1 MAFCAAVL
9 GAACVSAGCSR
20 SSGAADESRLDG
32 SSSSRTTGRGGGGGG
47 EIQTIDA
54 ASTGLGEGGI
64 VSCLSSCG
72 PTEICLN
79 GQCVD
84 GCTAA
89 DVSRASVGCEY
100 YATFMDIATGIN
112 KCFAVIVANAWG
124 ASAHIEA
131 DFEGVPVDL
140 AAFARIPRGA
150 GRSLSYVAFDP
161 VAGLAPADVAV
172 LFLAD
177 SPSPTDTTGLFRCPA
192 PAARGAEAFFTGTGR
207 GHAFH
212 IRSSVPVVAYQML
225 PFGGGRA
232 AVAGASLLIPT
243 SAWDVNYIAVDA
255 YSAWSDT
262 GGSAFPSLNLVA
274 KEDATTVTVLPNVAI
289 AGGTGVDPALAHT
302 PVRYALG
309 KGEMLQISQ
318 PDELTGSPVEADKPI
333 GLWAGHQ
340 GMRVPTNAPY
350 ADHAEQ
356 QIPPIRALGYRYA
369 AASYRPRTEA
379 PERPP
384 YRIVGVV
391 DGARLTFDPPVPGAP
406 ASINLGEVAE
416 FVAPDP
422 FVVDSQDADHP
433 FLLVT
438 YMTGASTV
446 GRGGDV
452 FGAGDYGDPD
462 FVRIPPSAQYLDQY
476 VFFTDPTYPE
486 TDLVVIRSRS
496 AFGFA
501 DVALDCA
508 GALSGWQPVGTR
520 GEYEFTRIDLV
531 RHAWAPQGNCD
542 NGRHQ
547 ISSAAPFGLF
557 VWGWGSW
564 ETDVVRDMYSNTR
577 AVSYGYPAGENIA
590 PINRVVVPANIR

>member
-1 MAFCAAVL
+1 
-9 GAACVSAGCSR
+9 
-20 SSGAADESRLDG
+20 
-32 SSSSRTTGRGGGGGG
+32 
-47 EIQTIDA
+47 
-54 ASTGLGEGGI
+54 
-64 VSCLSSCG
+64 
-72 PTEICLN
+72 
-79 GQCVD
+79 
-84 GCTAA
+84 
-89 DVSRASVGCEY
+89 
-100 YATFMDIATGIN
+100 MDIATGVN
-112 KCFAVIVANAWG
+112 KCFAVIVANAGG
-124 ASAHIEA
+124 AGAHLDVDVGGAPI
-131 DFEGVPVDL
+131 DL
-140 AAFARIPRGA
+140 ASFARIPKGA
-150 GRSLSYVAFDP
+150 GRSLTYAAYDP
-161 VAGLAPADVAV
+161 VAGLGPSEVV
-172 LFLAD
+172 ILFLAD
-177 SPSPTDTTGLFRCPA
+177 SPSPTDTLGLFRCPV
-192 PAARGAEAFFTGTGR
+192 PAARGAEAFFSGTGR
-207 GHAFH
+207 GRAFH
-212 IRSSVPVVAYQML
+212 LRSSVPVVAYQML

-255 YSAWSDT
+255 YAAWTDP

-274 KEDATTVTVLPNVAI
+274 KEDATTITVLPKVAI
-289 AGGTGVDPALAHT
+289 AGGAGVAPAPAQT
-302 PVRYALG
+302 PVRYALDR
-309 KGEMLQISQ
+309 GEMIQISQ
-318 PDELTGSPVEADKPI
+318 PDELTGSPVESDKPI

-340 GMRVPTNAPY
+340 GMRVPVNAPY

-356 QIPPIRALGYRYA
+356 QIPPIRALGHRYA
-369 AASYRPRTEA
+369 AVSYRPRTEA

-391 DGARLTFDPPVPGAP
+391 DGAELTFAPPVAGAP
-406 ASINLGEVAE
+406 ATINLGEVAE
-416 FVAPDP
+416 FIAPDP
-422 FVVDSQDADHP
+422 FTVESQDEEHP

-462 FVRIPPSAQYLDQY
+462 FVRIPPTAQYLDRY

-486 TDLVVIRSRS
+486 TNLVVIRARS
-496 AFGFA
+496 ALGFA
-501 DVALDCA
+501 DVELDCA
-508 GALSGWQPVGTR
+508 GALSGWQPVGTV
-520 GEYEFTRIDLV
+520 GDYEFTRIDLV

-547 ISSAAPFGLF
+547 MSSAAPFGLF